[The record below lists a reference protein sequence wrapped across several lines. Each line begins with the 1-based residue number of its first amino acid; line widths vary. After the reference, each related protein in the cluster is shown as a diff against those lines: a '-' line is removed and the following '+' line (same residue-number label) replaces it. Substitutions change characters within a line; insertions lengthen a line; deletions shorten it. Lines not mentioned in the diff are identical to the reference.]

1 MASVFLGRL
10 IRYVLT
16 LVCPITIIHLMTV
29 QHTVIPDNDLED
41 RERSSNPPI
50 HYTDG
55 AKVKF

>member
-16 LVCPITIIHLMTV
+16 PVCPITIIRLMTV
-29 QHTVIPDNDLED
+29 QHMVIPVNDTED
-41 RERSSNPPI
+41 QERSSNSPI